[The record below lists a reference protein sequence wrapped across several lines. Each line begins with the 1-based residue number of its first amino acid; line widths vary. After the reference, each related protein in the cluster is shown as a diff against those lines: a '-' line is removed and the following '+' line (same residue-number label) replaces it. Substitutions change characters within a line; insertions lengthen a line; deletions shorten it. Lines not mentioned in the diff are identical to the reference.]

1 MKETSNTVG
10 AFITLEG
17 GEGVGK
23 STNVAFMVS
32 YLQKSGIEAVVTREP
47 GGTPLAEEIR
57 ELLLHVREEAMD
69 PLTELLLV
77 FAARAQHLNG
87 VIAPALAEGRW
98 VICDRFTD
106 ATYAY
111 QGGGRGMDEAAIA
124 TLEQLV
130 QGSLRPDL
138 TIYLDAPPAVAASR
152 IADRDHDR
160 FEREQADFFAAVRDT
175 YTKRAKTNPR
185 MHMID
190 AGKPIASVQA
200 AIARVLDDFL
210 ATRS

>member
-1 MKETSNTVG
+1 MTDACNTLG

-23 STNVAFMVS
+23 STNVEFIVN
-32 YLQKSGIEAVVTREP
+32 YLQQSGIDAVVTREP

-57 ELLLHVREEAMD
+57 ELLLHIREEAMD
-69 PLTELLLV
+69 PLAELLLV
-77 FAARAQHLNG
+77 FAARAQHVAG

-98 VICDRFTD
+98 VVCDRFTD

-124 TLEQLV
+124 KLEQLV

-160 FEREQADFFAAVRDT
+160 FEREQADFFAAVRRT
-175 YTKRAKTNPR
+175 YVKRAKTNPR
-185 MHMID
+185 MHLID
-190 AGKPIASVQA
+190 AGDSIAGVQA
-200 AIARVLDDFL
+200 AIAKVLDDFL
-210 ATRS
+210 ARRS